1 MIKPLTHI
9 ATLSVEKFMTEYWH
23 LKPYLF
29 RQAFPDFEPLCDFD
43 TIADMIRLFG
53 REVIPA
59 FTAN

>member
-1 MIKPLTHI
+1 LPG
-9 ATLSVEKFMTEYWH
+9 AEA
-23 LKPYLF
+23 
-29 RQAFPDFEPLCDFD
+29 QASLGDFD